1 MMRTRV
7 KYFYGRISSR
17 MGDRVGQQLGNY
29 HLVQLIGHGGFAD
42 VYLAEHVYL
51 NTKVAIKILQAKVA
65 DDGLETFLKE
75 ARTIASLVH
84 PHIVRVTDFGVA
96 SDTPFL
102 VMDFALNG
110 TLRQRHPKGSQLPL
124 TTIVPYVR
132 QVAEALQYA
141 HDEKF
146 IHRDIK
152 PENMLLGRRDE
163 VLLSDFG
170 IADIAQSSR
179 YQGTQEVAG
188 TVAYMAPEQIQGKP
202 RPASDQYAL
211 GIVIYEW
218 LSGDRP
224 FRGSFTELCAQHIF
238 APPPSLHEKMPEI
251 SLDVEQVVMTALSK
265 DPRQRFKSIQAFA
278 NALEQASRPEE
289 PAAGRASQPGFTASP
304 ALLFEQQAKD
314 PSLVLLQN
322 AEPALSP
329 STQAAEVST
338 PPAENSPL
346 SEIAS
351 RGDEEQAA
359 VAVVPEIET
368 PGKRRLVSWDSNA
381 LLKWGIGL
389 RAAIAV
395 VLGVILYAIPNYF
408 IDLLYKYNGAFMS
421 TGPTIFNERIDT
433 GLFFIGLALIIPLF
447 LGAISGPW
455 SGLLIILAGTYFGDL
470 LSNYSVPAYYGLPWT
485 WWYAGYILIGFI
497 AGLAIFKTLGRYNTG
512 RAIIIAVATGAVAI
526 IIGSAFI
533 AYTITWVL
541 GGTSDVAW
549 SGFIRLS
556 LSSAIDLVLLPIL
569 LVSYNAIANRI
580 LPSLPSLA
588 PEEEKG
594 SRS

>member
-1 MMRTRV
+1 MA
-7 KYFYGRISSR
+7 
-17 MGDRVGQQLGNY
+17 DRVGQQLGNY
-29 HLVQLIGHGGFAD
+29 RLVRLIGHGGFAD

-51 NTKVAIKILQAKVA
+51 NTKVAIKILQTRVA
-65 DDGLETFLKE
+65 DNELEAFLKE

-110 TLRQRHPKGSQLPL
+110 TLRQRHPKGTQLPL

-152 PENMLLGRRDE
+152 PENMLLGRRNE

-179 YQGTQEVAG
+179 YQGTQESAG
-188 TVAYMAPEQIQGKP
+188 TAAYMAPEQIQGKP

-211 GIVIYEW
+211 GIVVYEW

-224 FRGSFTELCAQHIF
+224 FQGSFTELCAQHIF
-238 APPPSLHEKMPEI
+238 APPPSLHKKMPAI
-251 SLDVEQVVMTALSK
+251 SPYVEQVVMTALAK

-289 PAAGRASQPGFTASP
+289 PAADLTPQPGLSSSPASP
-304 ALLFEQQAKD
+304 FEQPSGNSSLTLLQTPE
-314 PSLVLLQN
+314 PSL
-322 AEPALSP
+322 PP
-329 STQAAEVST
+329 STQSAKISAS
-338 PPAENSPL
+338 PAENSPI
-346 SEIAS
+346 SDIAS

-359 VAVVPEIET
+359 VAVEPETET
-368 PGKRRLVSWDSNA
+368 PGKRRLVSWNSNA
-381 LLKWGIGL
+381 WLRWGIG
-389 RAAIAV
+389 RRPAIALI
-395 VLGVILYAIPNYF
+395 LGVILYAIPNYF
-408 IDLLYKYNGAFMS
+408 IDLLYKNNGAFMS
-421 TGPTIFNERIDT
+421 TGPIIFNENIDT
-433 GLFFIGLALIIPLF
+433 GLFFIGLALIVPLF
-447 LGAISGPW
+447 FGAISGPW
-455 SGLLIILAGTYFGDL
+455 AGLLIILAGTYFGDRL
-470 LSNYSVPAYYGLPWT
+470 ADYSVSAYYGLPWT
-485 WWYAGYILIGFI
+485 WYAGHILIGFM

-512 RAIIIAVATGAVAI
+512 RAIIIAVATSAAAI
-526 IIGSAFI
+526 IIGSAFT
-533 AYTITWVL
+533 AYTVTWLL
-541 GGTSDVAW
+541 GETSDVAW
-549 SGFIRLS
+549 SGFIKLS

-569 LVSYNAIANRI
+569 LVIYNAIASRI
-580 LPSLPSLA
+580 LPSLPSLE

>member
-1 MMRTRV
+1 MA
-7 KYFYGRISSR
+7 
-17 MGDRVGQQLGNY
+17 DRVGQQLGNY
-29 HLVQLIGHGGFAD
+29 RLVRLIGRGAFAD

-51 NTKVAIKILQAKVA
+51 NTKVAIKILQTKVA
-65 DDGLETFLKE
+65 DNELETFLKE

-110 TLRQRHPKGSQLPL
+110 TLRQCHPKGTQLPL
-124 TTIVPYVR
+124 NTIVPYVK

-152 PENMLLGRRDE
+152 PENMLLGRRNE

-179 YQGTQEVAG
+179 YQGTREVAG

-211 GIVIYEW
+211 GIVVYEW

-224 FRGSFTELCAQHIF
+224 FRGSFTEMCAQHIF
-238 APPPSLHEKMPEI
+238 APPPSLHEKMPAI
-251 SLDVEQVVMTALSK
+251 SLHVEQVVMTALAK

-289 PAAGRASQPGFTASP
+289 PAADRAPQPGLSSSPASP
-304 ALLFEQQAKD
+304 FEQSAGNSSFALLQAAG
-314 PSLVLLQN
+314 PSL
-322 AEPALSP
+322 PP
-329 STQAAEVST
+329 STQSAEIST
-338 PPAENSPL
+338 SPAENSPL
-346 SEIAS
+346 SEIAP

-359 VAVVPEIET
+359 IAVEPETET
-368 PGKRRLVSWDSNA
+368 PGKRRLVSRDSNA
-381 LLKWGIGL
+381 WLRWGIGL
-389 RAAIAV
+389 WPAIALI
-395 VLGVILYAIPNYF
+395 LGVILYAIPNYF
-408 IDLLYKYNGAFMS
+408 IDLLYKNNGAFMN
-421 TGPTIFNERIDT
+421 TGPTIFNEYIDT
-433 GLFFIGLALIIPLF
+433 GFFFIGLALIVPLF
-447 LGAISGPW
+447 FGAISGPW
-455 SGLLIILAGTYFGDL
+455 VGLLIILVGTYLGDRFAD
-470 LSNYSVPAYYGLPWT
+470 YSVSAYYGLSWT
-485 WWYAGYILIGFI
+485 WYAGHILIGFI

-512 RAIIIAVATGAVAI
+512 RAIVIAVATGAAAI
-526 IIGSAFI
+526 IIGSAFA
-533 AYTITWVL
+533 AYGIS
-541 GGTSDVAW
+541 GIISDTAW
-549 SGFIRLS
+549 SGFIKLS
-556 LSSAIDLVLLPIL
+556 LSSAIDLLLLPIL
-569 LVSYNAIANRI
+569 LVIYNAIASRI
-580 LPSLPSLA
+580 LPPLPSLE